1 MTVRIQSGTT
11 VFINSGQTVQTP
23 QAQNAGTITNAGT
36 TQQFRS
42 NVASGSGSGLG
53 TTRLFTTTTRASGI
67 GDAVGT
73 AIDTRVKTV
82 SAGADPRPDIQVNR
96 LSTREIGND
105 ETVRAIEIRNAGTV
119 TNAGT
124 TQVSQLPVGL
134 TIGLVINSSSTREI
148 ERDEISQAVEI
159 RNAGT
164 ITNAGTTRVSQAP
177 PREGIGE
184 GVGTARTS
192 PISFPRA
199 AGLGEGI
206 GDALTARQTP
216 KRASGIGDAVGTAID
231 TRVKTVSA
239 GADPRPDIQVN
250 GFSTREIERDE
261 IIQAVEIQNAGT
273 VTNAGTTRV
282 SQTPPRQGIGEGVG
296 TARTSPIP
304 FSKAAGLGEGFGTT
318 TAQPDTKSVASGIG
332 EGIGTADQ
340 APLFTRIAAGLGEG
354 FGTTTAQ
361 PDTDSV
367 ASGVGEMFGQATTSR
382 LTDRQAS
389 GVGEMFGTGN
399 QFVFDTIA
407 ASGFGEMLGTA
418 RKPIPFDPIQ
428 QIVNLINKTNDSR
441 WRYGKPERIAPIWEY
456 SHNDRINF
464 PNAAFYIYT
473 PAESTVDK
481 FGIEGDSFNQT
492 ITIEILIMTLEAT
505 ETQGYV
511 GDTAEFITQLY
522 NDNTRNTV
530 QFHRFGN
537 ITASDLR
544 NEHMGQQT
552 DHYLASVTFEIQRF
566 DAIRDLES
574 VGAFR

>member
-1 MTVRIQSGTT
+1 MPVRIQSGTT
-11 VFINSGQTVQTP
+11 VFVNSGQTVQTP
-23 QAQNAGTITNAGT
+23 QVQNAGTITNAGT

-42 NVASGSGSGLG
+42 NVASGSGSGIG

-73 AIDTRVKTV
+73 GIDTRVKTV

-96 LSTREIGND
+96 LSTREIGKD
-105 ETVRAIEIRNAGTV
+105 ETVRAIEIQNAGTI

-148 ERDEISQAVEI
+148 ERDEI
-159 RNAGT
+159 
-164 ITNAGTTRVSQAP
+164 
-177 PREGIGE
+177 
-184 GVGTARTS
+184 
-192 PISFPRA
+192 
-199 AGLGEGI
+199 
-206 GDALTARQTP
+206 
-216 KRASGIGDAVGTAID
+216 
-231 TRVKTVSA
+231 
-239 GADPRPDIQVN
+239 
-250 GFSTREIERDE
+250 
-261 IIQAVEIQNAGT
+261 IQAVEIQNAGT

-282 SQTPPRQGIGEGVG
+282 SQTPQRQGIGEGVG

-304 FSKAAGLGEGFGTT
+304 FPRASGFGEGIGDAL
-318 TAQPDTKSVASGIG
+318 TARQTPQRANGIG

-340 APLFTRIAAGLGEG
+340 APVFTRIAAGLGEG

-367 ASGVGEMFGQATTSR
+367 ASGIGEMFGQATTSR

-389 GVGEMFGTGN
+389 GIGEGIGTGN
-399 QFVFDTIA
+399 QRVFETIA

-464 PNAAFYIYT
+464 PNPAFYIYT

>member
-11 VFINSGQTVQTP
+11 VFVNSGQTVQTP

-36 TQQFRS
+36 TKQFRS
-42 NVASGSGSGLG
+42 NVASGSGSGIG

-82 SAGADPRPDIQVNR
+82 SAGVPQPDIQVN
-96 LSTREIGND
+96 
-105 ETVRAIEIRNAGTV
+105 
-119 TNAGT
+119 
-124 TQVSQLPVGL
+124 P
-134 TIGLVINSSSTREI
+134 SSTREI

-159 RNAGT
+159 QNAGT
-164 ITNAGTTRVSQAP
+164 VTNAGTTRVSQAP

-192 PISFPRA
+192 PIPFPRA

-216 KRASGIGDAVGTAID
+216 KRA
-231 TRVKTVSA
+231 
-239 GADPRPDIQVN
+239 N
-250 GFSTREIERDE
+250 
-261 IIQAVEIQNAGT
+261 
-273 VTNAGTTRV
+273 
-282 SQTPPRQGIGEGVG
+282 
-296 TARTSPIP
+296 
-304 FSKAAGLGEGFGTT
+304 
-318 TAQPDTKSVASGIG
+318 GIG

-340 APLFTRIAAGLGEG
+340 AAISTRIAAGLGEG

-367 ASGVGEMFGQATTSR
+367 ASGIGEMFGQATTSR

-389 GVGEMFGTGN
+389 GIGEMFGTGN
-399 QFVFDTIA
+399 QRVFETIA

-441 WRYGKPERIAPIWEY
+441 WRYGKPDRIAPIWEY

-464 PNAAFYIYT
+464 PNPAFYIYT

-481 FGIEGDSFNQT
+481 FGIEGESFNQT

>member
-23 QAQNAGTITNAGT
+23 QVQNAGTITNAGT

-53 TTRLFTTTTRASGI
+53 TAQAQEKRLKTASGF
-67 GDAVGT
+67 
-73 AIDTRVKTV
+73 
-82 SAGADPRPDIQVNR
+82 
-96 LSTREIGND
+96 
-105 ETVRAIEIRNAGTV
+105 
-119 TNAGT
+119 
-124 TQVSQLPVGL
+124 
-134 TIGLVINSSSTREI
+134 
-148 ERDEISQAVEI
+148 
-159 RNAGT
+159 
-164 ITNAGTTRVSQAP
+164 
-177 PREGIGE
+177 GE
-184 GVGTARTS
+184 GFGQSSVITAEFIKS
-192 PISFPRA
+192 
-199 AGLGEGI
+199 G
-206 GDALTARQTP
+206 QTV
-216 KRASGIGDAVGTAID
+216 DID
-231 TRVKTVSA
+231 RVIR
-239 GADPRPDIQVN
+239 D
-250 GFSTREIERDE
+250 GFDD
-261 IIQAVEIQNAGT
+261 IQNAGT
-273 VTNAGTTRV
+273 LTNAGATIDIKQDKIALPAATNGRGLLFG
-282 SQTPPRQGIGEGVG
+282 QA
-296 TARTSPIP
+296 TAQEKRL
-304 FSKAAGLGEGFGTT
+304 KQAAGFGEGFGQ
-318 TAQPDTKSVASGIG
+318 ATKQFRRLPVASGIG
-332 EGIGTADQ
+332 Q
-340 APLFTRIAAGLGEG
+340 LL
-354 FGTTTAQ
+354 
-361 PDTDSV
+361 
-367 ASGVGEMFGQATTSR
+367 GQATTSR

-389 GVGEMFGTGN
+389 GIGQGIGTAIERPLRPP
-399 QFVFDTIA
+399 T

-481 FGIEGDSFNQT
+481 FGIEGESFNQT

-522 NDNTRNTV
+522 NDNTQNTV

>member
-11 VFINSGQTVQTP
+11 VFVNSGQTVQTP
-23 QAQNAGTITNAGT
+23 QVQNAGTITNAGT

-42 NVASGSGSGLG
+42 NAASGFGSGIG
-53 TTRLFTTTTRASGI
+53 TTSLFTKRTRASGI

-73 AIDTRVKTV
+73 VIDTRVKTV

-96 LSTREIGND
+96 
-105 ETVRAIEIRNAGTV
+105 
-119 TNAGT
+119 
-124 TQVSQLPVGL
+124 
-134 TIGLVINSSSTREI
+134 
-148 ERDEISQAVEI
+148 
-159 RNAGT
+159 
-164 ITNAGTTRVSQAP
+164 
-177 PREGIGE
+177 
-184 GVGTARTS
+184 
-192 PISFPRA
+192 
-199 AGLGEGI
+199 
-206 GDALTARQTP
+206 
-216 KRASGIGDAVGTAID
+216 
-231 TRVKTVSA
+231 
-239 GADPRPDIQVN
+239 
-250 GFSTREIERDE
+250 FSTREISKDE

-273 VTNAGTTRV
+273 VTNAGTTEV
-282 SQTPPRQGIGEGVG
+282 SQVPPRQGIGEGVG

-318 TAQPDTKSVASGIG
+318 I
-332 EGIGTADQ
+332 
-340 APLFTRIAAGLGEG
+340 
-354 FGTTTAQ
+354 AQ

-367 ASGVGEMFGQATTSR
+367 ASGIGEMFGQATTSR

-389 GVGEMFGTGN
+389 AIGLGIGTGN
-399 QFVFDTIA
+399 QRVFETIA
-407 ASGFGEMLGTA
+407 ASGFGEMRGTA

-428 QIVNLINKTNDSR
+428 QIVKLVRETNDSR
-441 WRYGKPERIAPIWEY
+441 WRYGKPDRIAPIWEY

-464 PNAAFYIYT
+464 PNPAFYIYT

-522 NDNTRNTV
+522 NDNTQNTV

-566 DAIRDLES
+566 NSVRDLES
-574 VGAFR
+574 VGQFR